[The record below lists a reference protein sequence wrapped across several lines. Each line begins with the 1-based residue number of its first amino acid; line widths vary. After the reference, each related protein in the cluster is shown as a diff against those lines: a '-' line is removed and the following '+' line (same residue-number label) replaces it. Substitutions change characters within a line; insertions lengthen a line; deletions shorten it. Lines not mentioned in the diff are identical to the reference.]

1 MQAFKAKTISKNVT
15 DEKPMQL
22 FDEGPQNGNVRIQA
36 VYYSSTNPSRN
47 LYLYDGDGD
56 MCMFP
61 LPGQDIGKVNI
72 LPSPI
77 TVKLPLHYI
86 DEEGEGSE
94 IIVFGELLAQ

>member
-1 MQAFKAKTISKNVT
+1 MQAFKLKTISKPVN
-15 DEKPMQL
+15 DENPMRL
-22 FDEGPQNGNVRIQA
+22 FDNGPQNGDARIQA

-47 LYLYDGDGD
+47 LFLYDGDGD
-56 MCMFP
+56 LCMFP

-77 TVKLPLHYI
+77 SVKLPLYYI
-86 DEEGEGSE
+86 DEEEEGSE